1 MTSFF
6 LDFTRPSWINTG
18 GWVQPR
24 NWVFRKNP
32 FRDQIRSSNRRI
44 KDAGVS
50 RKSIKRR
57 ERDGELVTLID
68 RFDKG
73 FDVSFLT
80 ENKRLVVING
90 NPGGIISSIFKTPK
104 SVEEN
109 LENKSP
115 LPIDVVIQIRKY
127 PTHPF
132 LSVFVF
138 LVQVYIERLDFW
150 LFSLFS
156 SFRSISVFSSSLNL
170 LKSLITIAKPSQ
182 SANNKIF
189 FNNNNI
195 NED

>member
-1 MTSFF
+1 M
-6 LDFTRPSWINTG
+6 
-18 GWVQPR
+18 
-24 NWVFRKNP
+24 
-32 FRDQIRSSNRRI
+32 
-44 KDAGVS
+44 
-50 RKSIKRR
+50 
-57 ERDGELVTLID
+57 VTLID

-138 LVQVYIERLDFW
+138 LVQVYIERLDF
-150 LFSLFS
+150 
-156 SFRSISVFSSSLNL
+156 
-170 LKSLITIAKPSQ
+170 
-182 SANNKIF
+182 
-189 FNNNNI
+189 
-195 NED
+195 